1 MKRKLIFDIVQFPCV
16 IRVYIFS
23 EVFEGNEVKFK
34 NRWFFETTRAR
45 ARARL
50 DVAVETVL
58 TELRMSGGVRLHS
71 HALGGRSLFRGPSRL
86 VRFNLSPASDVTTR
100 SH

>member
-34 NRWFFETTRAR
+34 NRWFRDDAR
-45 ARARL
+45 ARARS
-50 DVAVETVL
+50 VG
-58 TELRMSGGVRLHS
+58 RRGGNGVNG
-71 HALGGRSLFRGPSRL
+71 AANVGWCEAP
-86 VRFNLSPASDVTTR
+86 
-100 SH
+100 